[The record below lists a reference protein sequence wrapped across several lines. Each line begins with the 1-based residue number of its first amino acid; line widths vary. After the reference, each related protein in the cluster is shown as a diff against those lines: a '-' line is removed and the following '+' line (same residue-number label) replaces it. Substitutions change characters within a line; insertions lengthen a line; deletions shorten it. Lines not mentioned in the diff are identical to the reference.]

1 MTRYPDNPAL
11 PRGVPDGWPDG
22 VDGDETIEADLDAR
36 RDAYIEKTFGRRET
50 TAREP
55 EATPSV
61 SRFRDMIGDTT

>member
-1 MTRYPDNPAL
+1 MEKRHLRLDI
-11 PRGVPDGWPDG
+11 D
-22 VDGDETIEADLDAR
+22 DENFDAEFQRFLDAR